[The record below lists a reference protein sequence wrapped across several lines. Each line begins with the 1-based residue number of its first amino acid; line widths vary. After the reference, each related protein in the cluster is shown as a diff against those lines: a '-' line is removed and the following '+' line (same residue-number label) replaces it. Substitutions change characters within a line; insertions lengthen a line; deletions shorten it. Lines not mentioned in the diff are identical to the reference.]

1 MQRSACVSSFLIDNV
16 TVDADAE
23 AAKNGGKRSPKST
36 LR

>member
-1 MQRSACVSSFLIDNV
+1 LIDKG

-23 AAKNGGKRSPKST
+23 AAKNGRKRSPKST